1 MDQFEKFIQNQH
13 DEIQNDQPND
23 GHFERFELKM
33 NKQKRRKPIRLIAFS
48 SSIAAILVLALLTFV
63 PSHSGSNAFTLSDV
77 SEQYADVEYYYTSSI
92 NKQINRIKHLA
103 TEYGKTNSA
112 IQLLLDDLEEY
123 DTNYKQ
129 LCADLE
135 ATPNDERVINAL
147 IVYYQSK
154 LETITKILKELDN
167 QQEITEKNENTNS

>member
-1 MDQFEKFIQNQH
+1 MDQFEKFIQNQR
-13 DEIQNDQPND
+13 DEIQNDLPNE
-23 GHFERFELKM
+23 GHFERFELKL
-33 NKQKRRKPIRLIAFS
+33 NQSKRRNPIRWIAYS
-48 SSIAAILVLALLTFV
+48 SSIAAVLAVALLVFV
-63 PSHSGSNAFTLSDV
+63 PGPSKSNAFTLSDV

-92 NKQINRIKHLA
+92 NKQIDRIKHLA
-103 TEYGKTNSA
+103 VESGNANPA

-129 LCADLE
+129 LCADLK

-154 LETITKILKELDN
+154 LEIITKILNELDN
-167 QQEITEKNENTNS
+167 QRKINKDHENTNS